1 MRQMDEIRSKKI
13 GGWSW
18 ECSERAV
25 MMFFGGLKQLV
36 EEKLA
41 EPGCSVP
48 QDM

>member
-1 MRQMDEIRSKKI
+1 MQMAEIRSKKLDREC
-13 GGWSW
+13 W

-25 MMFFGGLKQLV
+25 VMFFGGLKQLV